1 VFGSNLSAGWGW
13 GRVVLSALL
22 AGAWLVLW
30 APGARADQVQC
41 GQLITASTTIENS
54 LSGCAGDGLVIGAGG
69 VTLDLNGHTIEGVG
83 LGVGV
88 RNDGHDDVTI
98 RNGTV
103 KQFDH
108 GVVLGPGT
116 VRNAVTGIALAQNEW
131 ASIQLDDADANQV
144 RHNQVTEFSDVGVH
158 LVNESSGNLLEGN
171 TIAGGNGEGFL
182 VEGGSNSNRLEANA
196 VTASSDNALRVDS
209 SANTMVLANQIVGG
223 SDVAI
228 LMSAAW
234 GSVVQANTVTSGGDA
249 AVVLSDSSA
258 GVLRFNELILSQDA
272 GIILSGV
279 SDSLVKANSMSQ
291 AGDAAII
298 LRAASNGNRVIDNQ
312 AHRSSDAGIFVSDGV
327 SNTVRGNTLL
337 DNAVGIEVS
346 GGSLNSLEFNVV
358 NSNLGIGVEISE
370 SGGNSVFANTVSN
383 NLGGGIWVEPVEGVA
398 SDNRIAANAV
408 HSNGADG
415 MAIYDLGAVVTGNLA
430 THNLGWGIYAV
441 EGQVEAGGETL
452 RVVDGGGNGA
462 SGNAE
467 AAQCHLIVCSDGSG
481 WQPPARPPEPLD
493 PLEGGLPPRP
503 STPPGPQPAPLAP
516 APPTQGAATPQ
527 APTQTAAA
535 PQSSRSLAVPP
546 PPAGRLA
553 LVRCKR
559 RRAARGR
566 TRVICKAPYRAKP
579 TSRRLTGR
587 LIRRGT
593 TFAHGARRVRPGRP
607 GSLTMLA
614 RRRPQPGRYML
625 TLTFRDAR
633 GRPTLIRKPV
643 HVP

>member
-1 VFGSNLSAGWGW
+1 MFASNQSAARGW
-13 GRVVLSALL
+13 GRVALSALL
-22 AGAWLVLW
+22 AAAWLAVL
-30 APGARADQVQC
+30 APGAQADQVQC
-41 GQLITASTTIENS
+41 GQLITASTTIDNS
-54 LSGCAGDGLVIGAGG
+54 LSGCSGDGVVIGAGG

-103 KQFDH
+103 KQFDY

-116 VRNAVTGIALAQNEW
+116 VRNAVSGISLAQNEW
-131 ASIQLDDADANQV
+131 SSIQLDDADANQV
-144 RHNQVTEFSDVGVH
+144 RHNQVTEFSDVAIH
-158 LVNESSGNLLEGN
+158 LLNDSSSNLLEGN
-171 TIAGGNGEGFL
+171 TIAAGNGEGFL
-182 VEGGSNSNRLEANA
+182 VEGGSNANRLEANA
-196 VTASSDNALRVDS
+196 VIASSKNAVRVDS

-228 LMSAAW
+228 LMSIAS

-279 SDSLVKANSMSQ
+279 SDSLVKANAMSQ

-312 AHRSSDAGIFVSDGV
+312 AGHSSDAGIFVSDGV

-337 DNAVGIEVS
+337 DNATGIELS
-346 GGSLNSLEFNVV
+346 GGSLNTLEFNVA
-358 NSNLGIGVEISE
+358 NSNLGVGVEISE
-370 SGGNSVFANTVSN
+370 SGGNTVFANTVSN

-398 SDNRIAANAV
+398 SENRITANAA
-408 HSNGADG
+408 HSNGANG
-415 MAIYDLGAVVTGNLA
+415 ISIYDRGAVVTSNLA
-430 THNLGWGIYAV
+430 NHNFGWGIYAA
-441 EGQVEAGGETL
+441 EGQVDPSGATL

-467 AAQCHLIVCSDGSG
+467 AAQCHLIACSDGSG

-493 PLEGGLPPRP
+493 PLEGGLPPGP
-503 STPPGPQPAPLAP
+503 STPPGPQPAPSAP
-516 APPTQGAATPQ
+516 GLPTLSAPPP
-527 APTQTAAA
+527 PTQTAAA
-535 PQSSRSLAVPP
+535 QSSRNLAVPLGR
-546 PPAGRLA
+546 AGRLT
-553 LVRCKR
+553 LVSCKR

-566 TRVICKAPYRAKP
+566 ARVICRAPYHARP

-587 LIRRGT
+587 LTRRGKS
-593 TFAHGARRVRPGRP
+593 FAHGARKVRPGRP

-614 RRRPQPGRYML
+614 RRRPKPGHYTL
-625 TLTFRDAR
+625 ALTFRDAR
-633 GRPTLIRKPV
+633 GHATHIRKPV